1 MNSPDP
7 MIQQLMG
14 IPANQELM
22 KSIFGLT
29 DIVVPGEESR
39 IKQLREIDE
48 LLQGQPIMC
57 AAADSGDPAGRAGEA
72 LPVQLLPSVPVD
84 ELLDDHEAEF
94 AECKRWA
101 NSDAGQTA
109 RMHNPAGFANV
120 RAHAA
125 AHLVA
130 LGRKPGLPG

>member
-1 MNSPDP
+1 
-7 MIQQLMG
+7 
-14 IPANQELM
+14 
-22 KSIFGLT
+22 
-29 DIVVPGEESR
+29 
-39 IKQLREIDE
+39 
-48 LLQGQPIMC
+48 MC

-125 AHLVA
+125 AHLAA